1 MKEALFI
8 LLIILGLFALTAF
21 RYRSRIRALL
31 EFWRVVRSLQT
42 RHPQNITARPEK
54 QDTTGN
60 LVNCGKCGTW
70 IPESQA
76 ITLGGTSVFCSVK
89 CLESSAKSAS

>member
-8 LLIILGLFALTAF
+8 LVIILGLFALTAF
-21 RYRSRIRALL
+21 RYRGRIRTLL

-42 RHPQNITARPEK
+42 RHPQNITAHPEK
-54 QDTTGN
+54 QIPTSN
-60 LVNCGKCGTW
+60 LVNCGKCGNW